1 MGNSY
6 QRPPSDKSKTAK
18 KKPGTEAARPQD
30 AQQLV
35 GNANVRDAVEAQAN
49 EKAPETARSG
59 LKLPVPL
66 ENAPDEKKSELLAAA
81 IAEPEVV
88 EEAVKEAPEKA
99 VVEPKVEAAK
109 EAVAEVVAPAVPV
122 AEAKPEEAAT
132 KPLKPVL
139 SKRPSKKAGRAKPT
153 AKSKRA

>member
-66 ENAPDEKKSELLAAA
+66 ENAPELLAAA